1 VLIFAY
7 FSSTNNSV
15 SLKEKL
21 GEHSYSKDHSDNDY
35 DMDEIDRKIAAL
47 TKISSDEDKTVE
59 LSDDDKK
66 SEEVKSSLDS
76 LSTFVPADLLNES
89 LEKPNTNFRS
99 ASPRK
104 DETRELKDAKE
115 KTKKKVAKLT
125 KSYPKQ
131 GFLKSVSTKNTARV
145 DEDDNLNDTPMRQ
158 ETETKIVPRRCRSK
172 N

>member
-1 VLIFAY
+1 
-7 FSSTNNSV
+7 
-15 SLKEKL
+15 
-21 GEHSYSKDHSDNDY
+21 
-35 DMDEIDRKIAAL
+35 MDEIDRKIAAL
-47 TKISSDEDKTVE
+47 TKISSDEDNTVE

-89 LEKPNTNFRS
+89 LEKPNKNFRS

-125 KSYPKQ
+125 NGYPKQ

-158 ETETKIVPRRCRSK
+158 ETETKIVPL
-172 N
+172 

>member
-1 VLIFAY
+1 
-7 FSSTNNSV
+7 
-15 SLKEKL
+15 
-21 GEHSYSKDHSDNDY
+21 
-35 DMDEIDRKIAAL
+35 MDEIDRKIAAL
-47 TKISSDEDKTVE
+47 TKISSDEDNTVE

-89 LEKPNTNFRS
+89 LEKPNKNFRS